1 MVVIMK
7 VEMATKVNVMS
18 ASKTLKLLILIAL
31 LSYSCYKLGQG
42 NPIIVEKTVEVEVT
56 DKGFCMSCYKKHNWS
71 EMYVIAS
78 EFEGFIYN

>member
-1 MVVIMK
+1 MNKKDTII
-7 VEMATKVNVMS
+7 
-18 ASKTLKLLILIAL
+18 TLGLIAL

-42 NPIIVEKTVEVEVT
+42 DPIVTEKIVEVKVM
-56 DKGFCMSCYKKHNWS
+56 DKGFCMNCYKKHKWD